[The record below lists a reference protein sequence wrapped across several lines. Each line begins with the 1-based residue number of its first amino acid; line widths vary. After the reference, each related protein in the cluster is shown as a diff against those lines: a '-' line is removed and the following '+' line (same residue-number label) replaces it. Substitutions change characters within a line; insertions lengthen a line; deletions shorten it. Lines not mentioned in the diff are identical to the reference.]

1 MKRLVLVGAGHTHA
15 RVLRSLSG
23 RARGGV
29 EVVLVSPG
37 ALAPY
42 SGMIPGWMAGYYG
55 WEECCIDAGKL
66 CRATGARFV
75 PGLVRAIDTAARTV
89 QLADGA
95 DIGYDILSLDIGA
108 TAQPLRGD
116 DEGLVAMR
124 PLDRLRAHWDRLRA
138 EVRALPAGTPYRI
151 VMVGGGAAGVESLLA
166 VRRQLATWAPGAD
179 IRYLLATSGQS
190 LLPGLAGRAGRLA
203 GAQLRRHGIGVLAG
217 FDADGVDR
225 AGVRGRDG
233 RLLGADVVLWATGAA
248 AHAWPAATGLARDD
262 AGFIRVDAMLR
273 SVSHPDVFASGD
285 CAGLPVPVPK
295 AGVFAVRMGAVLA
308 HNLQAAL
315 DGRPLKAYRPQRRN
329 LVLLG
334 TGDGS
339 AIASWG
345 PLAWEGRWVWRW
357 KERIDRRFLAR
368 YNDSGPRPA

>member
-1 MKRLVLVGAGHTHA
+1 MRRLVLVGAGHAHA
-15 RVLRSLSG
+15 EVLRALSG
-23 RARGGV
+23 QARGGV

-55 WEECCIDAGKL
+55 WEECCIDAAKL
-66 CRATGARFV
+66 CRAAGARFV

-89 QLADGA
+89 QLSGGA
-95 DIGYDILSLDIGA
+95 SIGYDILSLDIGA
-108 TAQPLRGD
+108 TARPLAGD
-116 DEGLVAMR
+116 GERLVAMR

-138 EVRALPAGTPYRI
+138 EVRALPAGTPYR
-151 VMVGGGAAGVESLLA
+151 VLMVGGGAAGVESLLA
-166 VRRQLATWAPGAD
+166 VRRQLAAWAPGAD
-179 IRYLLATSGQS
+179 IRYMLASGGQS

-203 GAQLRRHGIGVLAG
+203 QAHLHRHGIGFVAG
-217 FDADGVDR
+217 FDAQCIDQ

-233 RLLGADVVLWATGAA
+233 RLLRADIVLWATGAG
-248 AHAWPAATGLARDD
+248 AHAWPGASGLALDD
-262 AGFIRVDAMLR
+262 RGFIRVDAMLR
-273 SVSHPDVFASGD
+273 SVSHPEVFASGD
-285 CAGLPVPVPK
+285 CAGLPEPVPK
-295 AGVFAVRMGAVLA
+295 AGVFAVRMGPVLA
-308 HNLQAAL
+308 HNLHAAL
-315 DGRPLKAYRPQRRN
+315 HGQPLKAYRPQRRK

-345 PLAWEGRWVWRW
+345 PVAWQGKWVWRW

-368 YNDSGPRPA
+368 YNNSGARSA

>member
-1 MKRLVLVGAGHTHA
+1 MKRLVLVGAGHAHA
-15 RVLRSLSG
+15 EVLRALSG
-23 RARGGV
+23 QGGV

-42 SGMIPGWMAGYYG
+42 SGMIPGWMAGYYS

-75 PGLVRAIDTAARTV
+75 PGLVRAIDTDAKTV
-89 QLADGA
+89 RLADGA
-95 DIGYDILSLDIGA
+95 GIGYDLLSLDIGA
-108 TAQPLRGD
+108 TARPVAGD
-116 DEGLVAMR
+116 AERLVAMR
-124 PLDRLRAHWDRLRA
+124 PLDRLKAHWDRLRA
-138 EVRALPAGTPYRI
+138 EVCALPAGRPYR
-151 VMVGGGAAGVESLLA
+151 VLMVGGGAAGVESLLA
-166 VRRQLATWAPGAD
+166 VRRQLSAWAPGAD
-179 IRYLLATSGQS
+179 IRYVLATSGHS

-203 GAQLRRHGIGVLAG
+203 HARLRRHGIDVVAE
-217 FDADGVDR
+217 FDAHGVDG

-233 RLLGADVVLWATGAA
+233 RLLGADIVLWATGAG
-248 AHAWPAATGLARDD
+248 AHAWPAAAGLAQDD

-273 SVSHPDVFASGD
+273 SVSHPEVFAGGD
-285 CAGLPVPVPK
+285 CAGLPEPVPK
-295 AGVFAVRMGAVLA
+295 AGVFAVRMGPVLA
-308 HNLQAAL
+308 HNLRAAL
-315 DGRPLKAYRPQRRN
+315 HGLPLKAYRPQHRN

-345 PLAWEGRWVWRW
+345 PFAWEGTWVWRW

-368 YNDSGPRPA
+368 YNNSGLRSA